1 MLSKISNITRMCD
14 CHRSVC
20 IMRSQSKFQF
30 KTKICL
36 IFLTLLEKTSR
47 GAYSDV
53 KMMLTAISAEAYNTF
68 YTLCNLGRLRCCFC
82 FFTMV
87 WNWAEPHPAVLWA
100 RQMLQRGTQTPVS
113 ASFLV
118 GDEPRRTWLR
128 FVRPRKSWVFFT
140 VCVCDSPEQLIS
152 SFSLLRTQW
161 RYWALY
167 MK

>member
-53 KMMLTAISAEAYNTF
+53 KTMLTAISAEAYNTF
-68 YTLCNLGRLRCCFC
+68 YTLRNLGRQWCETEVSPILLCCERGRCFRRGPRLQS
-82 FFTMV
+82 
-87 WNWAEPHPAVLWA
+87 APHSWWGTS
-100 RQMLQRGTQTPVS
+100 RGGRGSGLCAPERVEYFS
-113 ASFLV
+113 
-118 GDEPRRTWLR
+118 P
-128 FVRPRKSWVFFT
+128 

-152 SFSLLRTQW
+152 SFSLLRTQ
-161 RYWALY
+161 
-167 MK
+167 